1 VIPTLY
7 TTDEVADLLRI
18 SVYAVYK
25 HVAAGTV
32 NPQRTPGP
40 LPAELRFTSDDVVRM
55 LLAMRPSVATPTPVR
70 RHLALVS
77 G

>member
-1 VIPTLY
+1 MSPTLY
-7 TTDEVADLLRI
+7 TTDEVAELLRI
-18 SVYAVYK
+18 SVFAVYK

-32 NPQRTPGP
+32 SPLRTPGP
-40 LPAELRFTSDDVVRM
+40 LPSELRFTSDDVVRM
-55 LLAMRPSVATPTPVR
+55 LLAMRPTVAAPVR